1 MTNAFNL
8 PNLLSISRALLA
20 PLAFLLIADRDW
32 QAASWILLA
41 ALVTDIADGQL
52 ARRWQQTS
60 PLGGLLDHGSD
71 ALLVSAIL
79 SGLAVTGYVT
89 PLLPVLVILAF
100 SQYTLDS
107 KALQGKPLRAS
118 KIGRY
123 NGILY
128 FIVSGFPILQPIVGW
143 YPLSDDHIMWFSLFL
158 VGTTLLSMTDRGIA
172 YFKQRREPA

>member
-1 MTNAFNL
+1 MSAFSL

-20 PLAFLLIADRDW
+20 PVALLVIIEGNW
-32 QAASWILLA
+32 LMAAWILVA
-41 ALVTDIADGQL
+41 ALVTDIGDGLL

-60 PLGGLLDHGSD
+60 ALGGLLDHGSD
-71 ALLVSAIL
+71 AILVTAIL
-79 SGLAVTGYVT
+79 AGLAVNGYVT
-89 PLLPVLVILAF
+89 PLLPVLVVLAF

-128 FIVSGFPILQPIVGW
+128 FIVSGFPILQPVVGL
-143 YPLSDDHIMWFSLFL
+143 YPLSDQHILWFSWLL
-158 VGTTLLSMTDRGIA
+158 VVSTLISMTDRA
-172 YFKQRREPA
+172 LALLRSE